1 MFCKAKATCNSPP
14 NIFPSCVMSG
24 YKCHNQALL
33 SLRTESISGTNV
45 TIEIN
50 ALTTPVGENKVI
62 NSEVSKAD
70 QLNPIPRQQHK
81 NGVYKT
87 KITGTNKI
95 RVEGLEMPF
104 PSAHILI

>member
-1 MFCKAKATCNSPP
+1 MCKVLFFFEFGDRIWNLEICRSLIMFCKAKATCNSPP

-50 ALTTPVGENKVI
+50 A
-62 NSEVSKAD
+62 
-70 QLNPIPRQQHK
+70 
-81 NGVYKT
+81 
-87 KITGTNKI
+87 
-95 RVEGLEMPF
+95 
-104 PSAHILI
+104 